1 MWPIT
6 IAANITTA
14 EPTIINIAKYNIK
27 YNKNKCIIIGYD
39 YDCYI
44 LL

>member
-1 MWPIT
+1 M
-6 IAANITTA
+6 TTA
-14 EPTIINIAKYNIK
+14 AAAKINIAKYNIK
-27 YNKNKCIIIGYD
+27 YNKNKAIIIGYD